1 MLSYYGDIGSIVKNI
16 VSLNEKKK
24 LKMFKNIVDR
34 LPPLKLSPIITMYLI
49 ASFARNDYV
58 CFARTK
64 NRQLTTHTDKRQIE
78 PPYCD
83 IILN

>member
-34 LPPLKLSPIITMYLI
+34 LPPLKLSPIITMY
-49 ASFARNDYV
+49 S
-58 CFARTK
+58 T
-64 NRQLTTHTDKRQIE
+64 
-78 PPYCD
+78 
-83 IILN
+83 